1 MKDLDLEVRGGG
13 FFGLGG
19 GGEVGILGLGKKEK
33 HNLQF
38 RPQLGLNITLGEGV
52 GGPSLPY

>member
-1 MKDLDLEVRGGG
+1 MADFLGWGGS
-13 FFGLGG
+13 GG
-19 GGEVGILGLGKKEK
+19 VGILCLGKKEK

-38 RPQLGLNITLGEGV
+38 RSQLGLSITLGEGV